1 MDTQG
6 NFQKIYEQFKHLSL
20 AEKESREEDFYQSEG
35 KEKKPGAND
44 TNDVLSENSTELQS
58 KYSVS
63 TKTGSKDSKTIS
75 SSEGEI
81 KIKKSNFLKPQNQW
95 TVVKGLEEIE
105 LSNIIKTKKATSS
118 ILVKYEYFKIF
129 EKVGFFKN
137 DEQNV
142 IKLAHIDDSIF
153 QFSLPP
159 SEEDDSVNFDLIS
172 NILSNHPNTH
182 QNHLLDHYDDDPS
195 ETLPFTNVG

>member
-1 MDTQG
+1 M
-6 NFQKIYEQFKHLSL
+6 
-20 AEKESREEDFYQSEG
+20 
-35 KEKKPGAND
+35 
-44 TNDVLSENSTELQS
+44 
-58 KYSVS
+58 S
-63 TKTGSKDSKTIS
+63 TKTGTKDSKTIS

-81 KIKKSNFLKPQNQW
+81 KIKKSNFLKPQNQC
-95 TVVKGLEEIE
+95 TVLKGLEEFE
-105 LSNIIKTKKATSS
+105 LSKIIKTKKTTSS

-182 QNHLLDHYDDDPS
+182 QNHLLAHYDDDPS